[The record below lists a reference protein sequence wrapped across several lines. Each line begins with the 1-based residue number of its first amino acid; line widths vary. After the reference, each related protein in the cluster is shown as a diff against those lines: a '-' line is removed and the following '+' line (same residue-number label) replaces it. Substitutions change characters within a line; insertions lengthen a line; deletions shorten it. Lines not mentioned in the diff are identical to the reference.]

1 MAWLWTMGTAAPVVG
16 PAAPTPTSAAST
28 KTFSSDTFNV
38 TLASAIQLALALK
51 QLALALKQ
59 PRGLDNTNAK
69 TAQTTVNT
77 ALGLNLNSSL
87 VQSAP
92 KNGSGTFALAL
103 QSLAQLTC
111 TKGLA
116 RAVNAD
122 PTTASF
128 TYDYGQA
135 QSNLSGVPA
144 NWIFTSAAVPNG
156 QRLTLLPTGEINLP
170 SLG

>member
-51 QLALALKQ
+51 Q
-59 PRGLDNTNAK
+59 PRGLNNTNAK

-92 KNGSGTFALAL
+92 KNGSGTFDLAL
-103 QSLAQLTC
+103 QSLAQLTS

-122 PTTASF
+122 PTTAAF
-128 TYDYGQA
+128 TYDYGQT
-135 QSNLSGVPA
+135 QSNLSGLPA
-144 NWIFTSAAVPNG
+144 KWIFTSAAVPNG
-156 QRLTLLPTGEINLP
+156 QRLTLLPTGEVNLP